1 MCELMCD
8 GEIGSKSFLH
18 GRWRTLHS
26 SHCPNG
32 WSKMGEESRTTLRPS
47 AGREMEGSVFS
58 NDPLE
63 MKQTQQVTQLG
74 NW

>member
-1 MCELMCD
+1 MEGGGPCTAL
-8 GEIGSKSFLH
+8 IAQK
-18 GRWRTLHS
+18 
-26 SHCPNG
+26 G